1 MNNTRG
7 RKYARTLKK
16 TYTQPSSGSE
26 ETEFSMPV
34 AAALGLLGGT
44 FLVGV
49 LSGKLLSMCIKRY

>member
-16 TYTQPSSGSE
+16 TYTQPSSESE
-26 ETEFSMPV
+26 DTEFSMSV

-49 LSGKLLSMCIKRY
+49 LSGKLLDMCIKRY